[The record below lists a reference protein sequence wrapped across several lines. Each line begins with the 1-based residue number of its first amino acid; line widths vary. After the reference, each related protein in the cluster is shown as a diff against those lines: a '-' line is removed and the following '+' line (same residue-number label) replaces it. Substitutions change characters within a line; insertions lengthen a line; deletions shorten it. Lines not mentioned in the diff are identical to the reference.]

1 MKNVFET
8 KGLVSNVNGAILLK
22 DIDTVK
28 GSIQGYFAV
37 FGNVDSDGDMIM
49 PGAFKKTLTENGKR
63 IKHLWQHDPWKPM
76 AAPNVSEDSYG
87 LLFDS
92 TISKTSWGKDALQLY
107 VDGVIDEHSIGYQV
121 MREQKKESYNELQE
135 LKLWEG
141 SSVTWGANER
151 ALATGMKSLN
161 KDQLFDRMN
170 NVVKS
175 IRNGKFE
182 NEEVF
187 DMLEVYLKQLQQYII
202 DLSTKGSTHA
212 ADNAP
217 EPQKV
222 VKSDDFEDSEA
233 ILTLLHLNNHSL
245 KKQVQSYETQL
256 QRMALS

>member
-1 MKNVFET
+1 MKSVFQT
-8 KGLVSNVNGAILLK
+8 KGIVSNVSGAILIK

-37 FGNVDSDGDMIM
+37 FGNVDSDKDMIM
-49 PGAFKKTLTENGKR
+49 PGAFKKTIAENGKR

-76 AAPNVSEDSYG
+76 AAPNVTEDSYG

-121 MREQKKESYNELQE
+121 IREAKKDSYNELQE

-151 ALATGMKSLN
+151 ALVNGIKSMN
-161 KDQLFDRMN
+161 KDDVFDRMN
-170 NVVKS
+170 NVVKAL
-175 IRNGKFE
+175 RNGKYE

-202 DLSTKGSTHA
+202 DLSTKSSTHA
-212 ADNAP
+212 AVEAP
-217 EPQKV
+217 EPQKA
-222 VKSDDFEDSEA
+222 VKSDDLVIEEE
-233 ILTLLHLNNHSL
+233 LTTLFFLNQSQL
-245 KKQVQSYETQL
+245 KKQVHSYEAQL